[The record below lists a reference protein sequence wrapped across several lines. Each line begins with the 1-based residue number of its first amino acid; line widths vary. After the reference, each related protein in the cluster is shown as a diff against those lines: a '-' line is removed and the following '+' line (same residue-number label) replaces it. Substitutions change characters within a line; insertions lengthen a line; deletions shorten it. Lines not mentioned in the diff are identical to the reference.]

1 MIADKIL
8 PFQSE
13 GEGSVS
19 KTELHTLTEDEQ
31 TLLKSGIM
39 SLHENR
45 LISPVVA
52 SWLIQTLGLSNV

>member
-1 MIADKIL
+1 MIRED
-8 PFQSE
+8 
-13 GEGSVS
+13 SVS
-19 KTELHTLTEDEQ
+19 ITGLRELTEDEQ
-31 TLLKSGIM
+31 TLLKLGIM